1 MAELFRRMTYYLFSM
16 LWLIGKTFKKGK
28 TFSYDFLS
36 ISIKNRDI
44 LSYSGKW
51 KYQKNLS
58 YQDWVKTDIDTH
70 FIAFMAKWIYKW
82 YHLIFTKL
90 VVIVIIQCQLSGF
103 WIMLGTEANL
113 WVWPRALSE
122 RINCWQWQHPMDWTK
137 GQRPSSGLSSPSPA
151 SAHLEGKNFLCHKL
165 HSVLLYCVWLGNH
178 GLNLKPRA
186 KVSFLLTL
194 FPPGICSRSSK
205 SQ

>member
-1 MAELFRRMTYYLFSM
+1 
-16 LWLIGKTFKKGK
+16 
-28 TFSYDFLS
+28 
-36 ISIKNRDI
+36 
-44 LSYSGKW
+44 
-51 KYQKNLS
+51 
-58 YQDWVKTDIDTH
+58 
-70 FIAFMAKWIYKW
+70 MAKWIYKW

-103 WIMLGTEANL
+103 WIMSGTEANL

-151 SAHLEGKNFLCHKL
+151 SAHLEGKNLLCHKL

-205 SQ
+205 FNRELALVKWDLFLFSQERNHGLRIIESPSIWTASEFLRVDGHQSQNK